1 MDAGNL
7 AAERE
12 RRALDVDVEVKAT
25 EEGGDEEG
33 DEGEESPSHEGAMQ
47 EHGVKYRS
55 GGHLQG
61 VQRLSAR
68 EVALVVQG
76 VRWGLNLRAR
86 SYTLSLQR
94 MPRGEN

>member
-12 RRALDVDVEVKAT
+12 RRALGCGRRGEGDGG
-25 EEGGDEEG
+25 GGDEEG
-33 DEGEESPSHEGAMQ
+33 DEAEESPSHEGAMRARG
-47 EHGVKYRS
+47 EVS
-55 GGHLQG
+55 VEMQG